1 MLCLRKKIFVPDPS
15 KPPSMWAKQFPSNYM
30 IQGMLEALSTS
41 SPSAGSTGQR
51 SGVAR
56 RRFGQTRSVD
66 HGQASALSSQSPNTS
81 SSSTSSSSS
90 RGRPV
95 ERMGRSM
102 DSGMRDH
109 AAGSSTEADLESNP
123 QLRAAWRKIEE
134 LRASV
139 QAEESGQ
146 MALLCQTMDLNRL
159 MMLDYLWVNHLFL
172 N

>member
-1 MLCLRKKIFVPDPS
+1 
-15 KPPSMWAKQFPSNYM
+15 
-30 IQGMLEALSTS
+30 
-41 SPSAGSTGQR
+41 
-51 SGVAR
+51 
-56 RRFGQTRSVD
+56 
-66 HGQASALSSQSPNTS
+66 
-81 SSSTSSSSS
+81 
-90 RGRPV
+90 
-95 ERMGRSM
+95 M